1 MSRFNSMIITRN
13 RKISKSPGANNF
25 ILQPV
30 KRVTLTGCT
39 MTKKVE
45 RRMVELVFQL
55 IGWDGDSR

>member
-1 MSRFNSMIITRN
+1 MIITRN

-30 KRVTLTGCT
+30 KRITLTGCT